1 MKKDKEEAKKDFDK
15 LEEHIW
21 LAGALICLLG
31 MAAILFFIL
40 KIVLLIII

>member
-15 LEEHIW
+15 LEEYIN

-31 MAAILFFIL
+31 MAVIVSFIL
-40 KIVLLIII
+40 KVLISLT